1 MINLIKD
8 CQRIID
14 HSTYNIQNA
23 KVIEEANEY
32 LEVITHTAMPHRI
45 LDESVDV
52 VITAIEK
59 MLLEGFDENDI
70 IKHIKYKIDRTNKEI
85 GVIDNER

>member
-1 MINLIKD
+1 MKQLIQD

-14 HSTYNIQNA
+14 NSTYHIQHA
-23 KVIEEANEY
+23 KIIEEAHEY
-32 LEVITHTAMPHRI
+32 IEVITTSAMPHRI

-52 VITAIEK
+52 IITAIEM
-59 MLLEGFDENDI
+59 MLLEGYNENDI

-85 GVIDNER
+85 GVIDNE